1 MSSMWNPFRRSSDTT
16 KRDQLRKEV
25 MQLINARC
33 TAKGSSCQFEDLKID
48 DPTDERAG
56 IIAVLL
62 EEIVKADPTLALFMW
77 PGGPAIVRVKDY
89 NDLSEDMQ
97 AANQGFF
104 ITADKVKKS
113 Q

>member
-1 MSSMWNPFRRSSDTT
+1 M
-16 KRDQLRKEV
+16 
-25 MQLINARC
+25 
-33 TAKGSSCQFEDLKID
+33 
-48 DPTDERAG
+48 
-56 IIAVLL
+56 
-62 EEIVKADPTLALFMW
+62 KADPTLALFMW